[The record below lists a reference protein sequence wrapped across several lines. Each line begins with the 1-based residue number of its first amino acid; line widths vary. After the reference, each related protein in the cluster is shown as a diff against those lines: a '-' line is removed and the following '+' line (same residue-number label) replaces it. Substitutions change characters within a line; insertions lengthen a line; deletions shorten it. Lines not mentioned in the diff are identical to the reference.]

1 VESRDRAVL
10 DEVAAAVGINDHL
23 ASQLAKETGQAQLV
37 EHPDH
42 IHLVLQAMDLP
53 DEEQDSAN
61 LIAREIDLVA
71 GRNWVV
77 SVHSED
83 VPALDRVDSL
93 SVGESRFGALDA
105 TGFLATIVDEVLAGY
120 LRVAQAIEME
130 IDRLDERALRTNPSD
145 DVLVRV
151 VALRR
156 RVGTVRRS
164 LTPHRMALSAL
175 ARPEMELFEELGRP
189 WPALNDRL
197 DRAIEAVENL
207 RELLLG
213 TFEIHMGRAA
223 QQANDIMKRL
233 TMLSAVLLPAVV
245 LAGVMGMN
253 FQMPFFQDTTNFWF
267 VVGAMGAFGVTLL
280 VIARWRRWL

>member
-1 VESRDRAVL
+1 
-10 DEVAAAVGINDHL
+10 
-23 ASQLAKETGQAQLV
+23 
-37 EHPDH
+37 
-42 IHLVLQAMDLP
+42 
-53 DEEQDSAN
+53 
-61 LIAREIDLVA
+61 
-71 GRNWVV
+71 
-77 SVHSED
+77 
-83 VPALDRVDSL
+83 
-93 SVGESRFGALDA
+93 
-105 TGFLATIVDEVLAGY
+105 
-120 LRVAQAIEME
+120 
-130 IDRLDERALRTNPSD
+130 
-145 DVLVRV
+145 
-151 VALRR
+151 
-156 RVGTVRRS
+156 
-164 LTPHRMALSAL
+164 
-175 ARPEMELFEELGRP
+175 MELFEELGRP